1 MRGHGA
7 DVVDFYCDDELR
19 PDDPNMQLQIL
30 TEVDEEEEEGGEKA
44 KKKKPY
50 PPKPMLVDQGTCS
63 ILFAG
68 KCFFTFSHFSIS
80 EKFMRTFST
89 LCFFRVHS

>member
-30 TEVDEEEEEGGEKA
+30 TEVDEEEEEDAKA

-63 ILFAG
+63 ILFVG
-68 KCFFTFSHFSIS
+68 KCVFG
-80 EKFMRTFST
+80 
-89 LCFFRVHS
+89 

>member
-1 MRGHGA
+1 MVIPIFFYKLKKYYFQHLRRASEWSMRGHGA

-30 TEVDEEEEEGGEKA
+30 TEVDEDEEEDSKA

-63 ILFAG
+63 ILFY
-68 KCFFTFSHFSIS
+68 KIS
-80 EKFMRTFST
+80 F
-89 LCFFRVHS
+89 